1 MTESN
6 IPNTDPVNGASPPR
20 TSRRWLLAGAGLTAT
35 AVGAGVAF
43 WHFGDVQPAGLVLPE
58 DVWSFQWDAPQ
69 GGKVSLASFRGK
81 PLLLNFWATWCPPCV
96 EELPLINDFY
106 RKNII
111 NGWQVLG
118 LAIDKPSAVQSFLR
132 QIPLDFPVGMAGLTG
147 SELAKNLGNLS
158 ESLPFSVVIGSNGSV
173 IQRKLGRLS
182 PGDLELWARL
192 K

>member
-1 MTESN
+1 
-6 IPNTDPVNGASPPR
+6 
-20 TSRRWLLAGAGLTAT
+20 LTAA

-43 WHFGDVQPAGLVLPE
+43 WHFGDGQPAGLVLPE
-58 DVWSFQWDAPQ
+58 DVWSFQWDSPQ

-106 RKNII
+106 RKNLI